1 MIQAD
6 LTTFLTAVPSD
17 GMPAAVKLEADGDPN
32 QAEVE
37 TASGWLAAVRLR
49 LLGAIEEETR

>member
-1 MIQAD
+1 MVQAD

-17 GMPAAVKLEADGDPN
+17 AMPAAVKLEADGTPN

-49 LLGAIEEETR
+49 LLDAIEEETR

>member
-17 GMPAAVKLEADGDPN
+17 AMPAAVKLEVDGISN
-32 QAEVE
+32 QAEVK
-37 TASGWLAAVRLR
+37 TASGWPAAVRLR
-49 LLGAIEEETR
+49 FLGAIEEATR

>member
-17 GMPAAVKLEADGDPN
+17 GMAVKLEADGTPN